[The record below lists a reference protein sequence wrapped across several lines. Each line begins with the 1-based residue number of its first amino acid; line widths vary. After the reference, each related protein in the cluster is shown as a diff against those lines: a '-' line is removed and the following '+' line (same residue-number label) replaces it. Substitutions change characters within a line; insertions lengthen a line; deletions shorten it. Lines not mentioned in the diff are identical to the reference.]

1 MLNYA
6 DFVYFGVIILIESK
20 EKTMNKKII
29 FLSVSS
35 LLAAAFAV
43 ASGILLEANINSEDI
58 FYDKKNEI
66 QVNNTIDDFIE
77 IDGGTANNIIFE
89 TAEVNEESIN
99 LDELEEQIN
108 SVIADNQAVSGGEW
122 SVYISIPKTGDTLS
136 INQKPMQAASV
147 IKIFVMGAV
156 YEQYDDLKE
165 KYEYDDID
173 ALIESMITVSDNEA
187 TDLLVT
193 MLGNGDSVS
202 GRAVVN
208 DFCRQNGFEN
218 TSMDRMMTDDNIF
231 SDNYTTTE
239 DCAKMLEK
247 IYLGEFS
254 HSKEMIDFL
263 RHQQRK
269 NKIPAGIPNSVLV
282 ANKTGELEDVQN
294 DVAIVFSRTPFILCI
309 MSDGIYDFN
318 AAETGVVNIAD
329 ISYSYVRDNT

>member
-1 MLNYA
+1 
-6 DFVYFGVIILIESK
+6 
-20 EKTMNKKII
+20 MNKKII

-35 LLAAAFAV
+35 LLAVVFAAA
-43 ASGILLEANINSEDI
+43 AGILLESDINSKDVL
-58 FYDKKNEI
+58 FDKNNEI
-66 QVNNTIDDFIE
+66 QANDTAAADDFIE

-89 TAEVNEESIN
+89 TAELSEDSLN
-99 LDELEEQIN
+99 LDELEKQIS

-122 SVYISIPKTGDTLS
+122 SVYISVPKTGGTLS
-136 INQKPMQAASV
+136 INQQPMQAASV

-156 YEQYDDLKE
+156 YEQYDELKE

-187 TDLLVT
+187 TDLLVK

-208 DFCRQNGFEN
+208 DFCKQNGFEN
-218 TSMDRMMTDDNIF
+218 TSMDRMMADDNIF
-231 SDNYTTTE
+231 SDNYTSTE

-263 RHQQRK
+263 RHQQRR

-294 DVAIVFSRTPFILCI
+294 DVAIVFSRTPFILCV

-318 AAETGVVNIAD
+318 AAGTGVVNIAD